1 MEHRSATLQ
10 VDSLL
15 ADPKDVTRRER
26 ERKSKAGHVGRKRKC
41 KREPQSFGT
50 ALYVYI
56 LFFFSLPLG
65 LSYVNWATQGAVC
78 STWGPQSGPQTFLC
92 SIFTGFSLSCLL
104 ATAIL
109 DSFLLFSL
117 PNILRGLCRVLDDRE
132 KLYLPLVS
140 KTCLWMSRSLQL
152 GALSATDLLSIA
164 PPIRTRPSFPHNQ
177 PVPSGSFHKPLIFM
191 FQRAVEM
198 KTTITEN

>member
-1 MEHRSATLQ
+1 MEFSRPEYLSGLPFPSPKDLPNPEMEHRSATLQ

-78 STWGPQSGPQTFLC
+78 ST
-92 SIFTGFSLSCLL
+92 
-104 ATAIL
+104 
-109 DSFLLFSL
+109 
-117 PNILRGLCRVLDDRE
+117 
-132 KLYLPLVS
+132 
-140 KTCLWMSRSLQL
+140 
-152 GALSATDLLSIA
+152 
-164 PPIRTRPSFPHNQ
+164 
-177 PVPSGSFHKPLIFM
+177 
-191 FQRAVEM
+191 
-198 KTTITEN
+198 